1 MLTKLCF
8 ALITNIDNVTQPEV
22 SYWANI
28 YTCNR
33 YAEAIEH
40 GYTHSKDKRSKKKT
54 RDSQVNIT
62 AYCKPVYVNEN
73 VILLD

>member
-8 ALITNIDNVTQPEV
+8 ALIIIIDGVQQPDV

-40 GYTHSKDKRSKKKT
+40 GYTHSKDKRSKKKK

-62 AYCKPVYVNEN
+62 AYCKQVYVNES

>member
-1 MLTKLCF
+1 MLTKLSF
-8 ALITNIDNVTQPEV
+8 ALIIIVDGVQQPDV
-22 SYWANI
+22 SYWADI
-28 YTCNR
+28 LRCNQF
-33 YAEAIEH
+33 AEWVEH
-40 GYTHSKDKRSKKKT
+40 GYTHSKDKRSKKKR